1 LYLTTHPKNQENIM
15 NPLQS
20 AGLSLV
26 VGILVL
32 TLKYIAYILTG
43 SVALYSDA
51 LESIVNVAA
60 AAVAFVALWI
70 ARQPMDHNHPF
81 GHTKAEYFS
90 AAFESILI
98 VIAAMMIIY
107 EAGMHL
113 WAPVALQSVGWGVAV
128 SLLASLINAVLAA
141 YLLHIAKQ
149 TLSPAIKADAVHILS
164 DVVTSTGVLIG
175 VGLAWLTGWWLLD
188 PLLALLVAFNILW
201 MGANLLRDSVGGLMD
216 EGISEDELQPIQQ
229 IIADQMRGA
238 LQVHSLKT
246 RRAGV
251 ITFVEFHLVVPANM
265 TVQHSHDICDRLEQ
279 ALQRHSSGMQINIH
293 VEPDSEVAP
302 SSFITPTL
310 DS

>member
-1 LYLTTHPKNQENIM
+1 M

-20 AGLSLV
+20 AALSLV

-32 TLKYIAYILTG
+32 TLKYIAYFLTG

-70 ARQPMDHNHPF
+70 SRQPIDNNHPF

-107 EAGMHL
+107 EAGTRL
-113 WAPVALQSVGWGVAV
+113 WDPVALQAIGWGVTV
-128 SLLASLINAVLAA
+128 SLFASVINALLAA
-141 YLLHIAKQ
+141 YLLHVARQ
-149 TLSPAIKADAVHILS
+149 TLSPAIKADGVHILS

-175 VGLAWLTGWWLLD
+175 VGLAWATGWWLLD
-188 PLLALLVAFNILW
+188 PLLAFLVAFNILW
-201 MGANLLRDSVGGLMD
+201 MGASLLRESVGGLMD
-216 EGISEDELQPIQQ
+216 EAVTEAELQPIQQ
-229 IIADQMRGA
+229 IIADQMHGA
-238 LQVHSLKT
+238 LQVHRLKT

-251 ITFVEFHLVVPANM
+251 LTFVEFHLVVPAAM
-265 TVQHSHDICDRLEQ
+265 TVQCSHDICDRLEQ
-279 ALQRHSSGMQINIH
+279 ALQHHSSGIQVNIH
-293 VEPDSEVAP
+293 VEPDSEVAHD
-302 SSFITPTL
+302 SFIAPNV
-310 DS
+310 